1 MTRNVDLSYNKFY
14 NWTQGRCEMDYSV
27 SASINPY
34 FNRLDEWQ
42 KEAVIWDMKMNLD
55 LRGEYSD
62 YQIELENSRLPFPA
76 EWDTV
81 IPAEEWLVKKVINHK
96 EWEGNFTGF
105 NLDDEGQ
112 KRHYQEVFSEY
123 RNEKAA
129 EFLEKFIQEAKD
141 ELVSCKGNPLTAIS
155 RVVKKWEGD
164 VEKKKIFS
172 DYLADSNIDTRNKF
186 DSFARKIMSSDSGIR
201 QNKKERRFESGMEL

>member
-1 MTRNVDLSYNKFY
+1 
-14 NWTQGRCEMDYSV
+14 MDYSV

-81 IPAEEWLVKKVINHK
+81 IPEEEWLVKEVINHK
-96 EWEGNFTGF
+96 GWEGNFTGF

-112 KRHYQEVFSEY
+112 KRHFRRCSVNTGMKRPPSFWKNSF
-123 RNEKAA
+123 RKRRMN
-129 EFLEKFIQEAKD
+129 L
-141 ELVSCKGNPLTAIS
+141 
-155 RVVKKWEGD
+155 
-164 VEKKKIFS
+164 
-172 DYLADSNIDTRNKF
+172 YLA
-186 DSFARKIMSSDSGIR
+186 
-201 QNKKERRFESGMEL
+201 KEIL